1 MCFSANASF
10 TAGVVLTVIG
20 VASIRK
26 THHQRQYLFASIPLI
41 FGVQQLAEGVLWLT
55 IPNPDYINIR
65 KTFTFIYLFFA
76 ETVWP
81 ILVPVAI
88 LLLEKQASRINIQS
102 YFVIAGLIVGIYM
115 AYCLFTFPVEAQ
127 IVGKHIAYMQDYPK
141 SLQAISVILYGLATI
156 IPSFFSHLKNMWIL
170 GTTIFIS
177 YLITAVFYESYV
189 VSVWCFFAS
198 IISMSIYIVMIE
210 ISKSKRELFEDNAS
224 STLNFH

>member
-26 THHQRQYLFASIPLI
+26 THHRRQYIFASIPLI
-41 FGVQQLAEGVLWLT
+41 FGVQQLAEGVLWLS
-55 IPNPDYINIR
+55 IPNPDYLNIR
-65 KTFTFIYLFFA
+65 KIFTYIFLFFA

-81 ILVPVAI
+81 IWVPIAI
-88 LLLEKQASRINIQS
+88 LLLEKKATRSKIQK

-115 AYCLFTFPVEAQ
+115 AYCLFSFYVEAQ
-127 IVGKHIAYMQDYPK
+127 IVGKHIAYVQKYPE
-141 SLQAISVILYGLATI
+141 SLRLISVVLYGLATI
-156 IPSFFSHLKNMWIL
+156 VPSFFSNFKKMWIL

-177 YLITAVFYESYV
+177 YAITAIFYENYV

-198 IISMSIYIVMIE
+198 IISLSIYVVMIE
-210 ISKSKRELFEDNAS
+210 ISNAEKEKNRQI
-224 STLNFH
+224 LYKN